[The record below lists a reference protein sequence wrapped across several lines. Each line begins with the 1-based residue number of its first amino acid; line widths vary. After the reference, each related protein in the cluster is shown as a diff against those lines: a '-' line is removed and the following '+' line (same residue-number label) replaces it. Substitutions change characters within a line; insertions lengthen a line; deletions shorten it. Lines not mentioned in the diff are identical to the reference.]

1 MKTRNDPTA
10 MKLAAEAGCDPRTA
24 QRFIDGGNVR
34 ELVGDRLKA
43 AAKKLG
49 VKTPKRQ

>member
-24 QRFIDGGNVR
+24 QRFLDGESVR
-34 ELVGDRLKA
+34 ALVEERLKT
-43 AAKKLG
+43 AAKKLKIA
-49 VKTPKRQ
+49 VKRQ